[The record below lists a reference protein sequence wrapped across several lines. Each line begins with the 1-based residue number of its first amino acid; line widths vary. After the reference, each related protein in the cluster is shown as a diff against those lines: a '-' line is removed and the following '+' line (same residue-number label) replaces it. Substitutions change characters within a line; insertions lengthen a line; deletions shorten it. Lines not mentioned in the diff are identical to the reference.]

1 MMSSITKSAFL
12 AAVCLMGAA
21 AFTAA
26 SQAGS
31 MNALTPNAIEAIGSN
46 ALVSPA
52 GEAGMAGMAGM
63 ALNRI
68 RIDGTT
74 LKPVP
79 VDVWAKDT
87 NPPEPD

>member
-1 MMSSITKSAFL
+1 MMSAIAKSAFL

-52 GEAGMAGMAGM
+52 GEAGMAGMA
-63 ALNRI
+63 LNRI
-68 RIDGTT
+68 RLDGTT

-87 NPPEPD
+87 TPPEPD